1 MELIKFKI
9 LYCWIS
15 KPINNKAKEV
25 QTNLYLYLI
34 PAIDFKIDLHRYDTN
49 IYNFIIDLFGLF
61 KFQICKTKEIDHAGF
76 WFNISILGLD
86 FTYRKYDTRH
96 WDWENDTWEVYE

>member
-9 LYCWIS
+9 LYIWVS

-25 QTNLYLYLI
+25 QLNWYLDLL
-34 PAIDFKIDLHRYDTN
+34 PKVNFEIDLNKFDSN
-49 IYNFIIDLFGLF
+49 VYNFVIGLF
-61 KFQICKTKEIDHAGF
+61 NLFYFQICKTEKTDHAGF

-96 WDWENDTWEVYE
+96 WNYDNDTWEVYE